1 MKDVYKR
8 TTDPASDEDI
18 ENIEADT
25 ARGLSREKFRGQ
37 FDEFDALL
45 YCGFHSNSV
54 PRQVTG
60 ALNKTSMGVLDASIL
75 AALSLVQD
83 DSHWGIVTKSSFLQD
98 HITDAVYKFL
108 GQQPSTQNARFKG
121 VFAPAASS
129 SVSEKSEKD
138 QDQDSQLFEAAK
150 RLFQTGNVAC
160 VIMGATDFR
169 GMAPIIRR
177 AASDVYGPDRGW
189 GVFIVNPL
197 HAGVDH
203 LRLQLRAR
211 YSYRQA
217 QR

>member
-8 TTDPASDEDI
+8 TSDPASEEDI
-18 ENIEADT
+18 KSIEADT

-45 YCGFHSNSV
+45 YCGFHNSSV

-60 ALNKTSMGVLDASIL
+60 ALNKTLMGVLDASIL

-83 DSHWGIVTKSSFLQD
+83 DSHWGIVTKSSFLQE
-98 HITDAVYKFL
+98 HITNAVYKFL
-108 GQQPSTQNARFKG
+108 GQQPTTQNTRFKG

-129 SVSEKSEKD
+129 SAPEKSEKAQD
-138 QDQDSQLFEAAK
+138 QDQDAQLFEAAK
-150 RLFQTGNVAC
+150 RLFQSGNVTC

-177 AASDVYGPDRGW
+177 AASGSLPRQPPPRWRGPPAPP
-189 GVFIVNPL
+189 VSSKTFLSP
-197 HAGVDH
+197 
-203 LRLQLRAR
+203 
-211 YSYRQA
+211 SS
-217 QR
+217 